1 MTDRNTFLYTEKY
14 RPNKVQECVLPSRI
28 KTKVSEFI
36 EKGQIPHMLLSGGA
50 GQGKTTLAKAIATEL
65 NADLMFINA
74 SNENG
79 IDVIRNRIT
88 QFASTISFDGNLKI
102 VLLDEADRLSANAQ
116 DSLKATME
124 QFHEST
130 RFILTCNTKSRII
143 DPIHSRCVVFDF
155 TQSQEEKKQL
165 QVMALKRVIEIVKK
179 EAIEFNVESVA
190 ALVQKYYPDMRK
202 ILNEIQRYSSNG
214 KIDSGILVQQN
225 TTVDELIEHLR
236 AKKFND
242 VRKWVA
248 RNTDLDHQALF
259 RHFFDNLTA
268 LFEPK
273 SIPNV
278 ILILAQYQ
286 RWSKDVDDQEINLM
300 ACLVELVG
308 AAEWK

>member
-1 MTDRNTFLYTEKY
+1 MFLLTEKY
-14 RPNKVQECVLPSRI
+14 RPSTVQECVLPARI
-28 KTKVSEFI
+28 KEKVSEFI
-36 EKGQIPHMLLSGGA
+36 SKGQIPHMLLSGGA
-50 GQGKTTLAKAIATEL
+50 GQGKTTLAKAIAAEL
-65 NADLMFINA
+65 KADLMFINA

-88 QFASTISFDGNLKI
+88 QFASTISFEGNLKI

-130 RFILTCNTKSRII
+130 RFILTCNTKNRII
-143 DPIHSRCVVFDF
+143 DPIHSRCVVFEF
-155 TQSQEEKKQL
+155 SQTAEEKKSL
-165 QVMALKRVIEIVKK
+165 QVQALKRVIDIVKK
-179 EAIEFNVESVA
+179 EKIEYAIEPVA

-214 KIDSGILVQQN
+214 KIDAGILVQQN
-225 TTVDELIEHLR
+225 TTIDELVDHLKS
-236 AKKFND
+236 KKFND

-248 RNTDLDHQALF
+248 RNPDLDHQSLY
-259 RHFFDNLTA
+259 RYFFDNLTA

-273 SIPNV
+273 SIPNI

-286 RWSKDVDDQEINLM
+286 RWSIDVLDQEINLM

-308 AAEWK
+308 VAEWK